1 MMDDDK
7 TALKEKKNEY
17 YQEKPSQ
24 YRTCQLTTQRPYG
37 SLDLEFLKCFFFFLR
52 CLTVQLLIKE
62 NFKAYSYKIF
72 LFENDT
78 SNKLVLVSILRPSV
92 GGR

>member
-7 TALKEKKNEY
+7 TALKEKKTEY

-37 SLDLEFLKCFFFFLR
+37 SLDLEFLKCVCVFFFAMFNGPVINLR
-52 CLTVQLLIKE
+52 KFQSLQLQ
-62 NFKAYSYKIF
+62 NIF
-72 LFENDT
+72 
-78 SNKLVLVSILRPSV
+78 V
-92 GGR
+92 